1 MSVVSKKKTSE
12 FAFGASA
19 LAVGKAMRTSA
30 FKLNLVAK
38 MIRGLGAEKALA
50 VLKFSHKRIAGE
62 VRKVLL
68 SAIANAE
75 HNKGADP
82 DKLLVTEASV
92 GRAFALKRLDVK
104 GRSRSG
110 RIEKPY
116 SHLRVVV
123 SEVKE

>member
-1 MSVVSKKKTSE
+1 MVSNKKTSE
-12 FAFGASA
+12 LVFGASA

-38 MIRGLGAEKALA
+38 MIRGMGAEKALA

>member
-1 MSVVSKKKTSE
+1 MSVVSNKKTSE
-12 FAFGASA
+12 LVFGASA

-38 MIRGLGAEKALA
+38 MIRGMGAEKALA

>member
-12 FAFGASA
+12 LVFGASA